1 MDTCQSPGDRL
12 LDIPCKVCGDRSSG
26 KHYGIYSCDGC
37 SGFFKRSIHKN
48 RAYTCKAQG
57 PLKGRCPVDKTHR
70 NQCRACRLNKCFQAD
85 MNKEAV
91 QHERGP
97 RKPKTKPG
105 DLTGPL
111 LVDTRCHSSQEHP
124 IDLSLGVSAP
134 CPLLPMAYQHE
145 VSLPNP
151 HGFPDSQ
158 MLMLSYVNRFSDIM
172 RVQAPSAFS
181 SPMST
186 PLVTSFHQDI
196 LQEVMVRLMFTVVTW
211 VRHIPAFISL
221 CSADQIDASAAAVGH
236 FCLSLVLVTCVG
248 HWCWSLVLVTV
259 AGHWCWSLV
268 LVTGACHW
276 CWSLVL
282 VTGVGHWCWTL
293 VLVTGVGHW
302 CWSLVLDTG
311 VGHWCWTLV
320 LVTCVGHWCWSL
332 VLVTGVGHWCWSL
345 VLVTGVGH
353 WCWSLV
359 LVTGVGH
366 WCWTLVLVTGVG
378 HWCWSLVLESGVG
391 HWCWTLVLVTGV
403 GHWCLS
409 LVLVTG
415 VGHWCLSLV
424 LVTGVCHWCW
434 SLVLTLLIASA
445 WKELFLLGLVQWGL
459 PVEHLISRE
468 ELATS
473 SVDLDDCV
481 TVCQMIARIR
491 ELSLD
496 PTEVTC
502 VKAIALFK
510 PDVPGL
516 ADKSQIQGIQ
526 DQAQLMLNRHI
537 QLTYPRQMIRF
548 GRLLMLLS
556 KMQTIHGSVV
566 ERLFF
571 RGLLA
576 SSSIEKLVGN
586 IVHGDFL

>member
-1 MDTCQSPGDRL
+1 MSAATRIPPKSDRL

-151 HGFPDSQ
+151 HVFPDSQ

-221 CSADQIDASAAAVGH
+221 CSADQ
-236 FCLSLVLVTCVG
+236 
-248 HWCWSLVLVTV
+248 
-259 AGHWCWSLV
+259 
-268 LVTGACHW
+268 
-276 CWSLVL
+276 
-282 VTGVGHWCWTL
+282 
-293 VLVTGVGHW
+293 
-302 CWSLVLDTG
+302 
-311 VGHWCWTLV
+311 
-320 LVTCVGHWCWSL
+320 
-332 VLVTGVGHWCWSL
+332 
-345 VLVTGVGH
+345 
-353 WCWSLV
+353 
-359 LVTGVGH
+359 
-366 WCWTLVLVTGVG
+366 
-378 HWCWSLVLESGVG
+378 
-391 HWCWTLVLVTGV
+391 
-403 GHWCLS
+403 
-409 LVLVTG
+409 
-415 VGHWCLSLV
+415 
-424 LVTGVCHWCW
+424 
-434 SLVLTLLIASA
+434 TLLIASA

-510 PDVPGL
+510 PDVSGL